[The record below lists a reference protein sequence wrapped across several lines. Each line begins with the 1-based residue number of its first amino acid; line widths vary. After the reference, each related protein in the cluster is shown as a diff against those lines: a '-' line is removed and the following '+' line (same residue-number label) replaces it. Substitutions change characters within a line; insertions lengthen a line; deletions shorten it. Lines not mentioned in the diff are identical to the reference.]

1 MKKIFY
7 HNDRINFI
15 LSYMSMCASVCSVF
29 VCSIYIPFILSTM
42 RLMIDI
48 KGPFH
53 MLNDITITRTL
64 ECGATSELL

>member
-1 MKKIFY
+1 
-7 HNDRINFI
+7 
-15 LSYMSMCASVCSVF
+15 
-29 VCSIYIPFILSTM
+29 M

-53 MLNDITITRTL
+53 ILNDIAITRTL